1 VLLPLLFA
9 APGQAATTLTQ
20 GPSQPIYT
28 SYFGSVKVM
37 AQTFT
42 APASARLDH
51 VSLKAFTSYAPLTI
65 EIRHVTSTGTPD
77 SAGSALATTSSNS
90 PLYCCSYHDF
100 SFGAAGVALT
110 KGVQYAI
117 VITAQFPFFWW
128 YTAFVPSPTTFTGG
142 QAYVSGCIGCAWF
155 SGARFPADFTF
166 ETWLGGAATQPP
178 TVAVDNPNGV
188 IVNEGTVPTVTGT
201 YSVPSGAVSLK
212 SEPAGVSPTTGSGT
226 GTWTWT
232 GAIDEPGQTVK
243 ITATDSQG
251 LSSSVTF
258 PVTVNAVKPSASIV
272 AGAATKA
279 AVTLSVLTY
288 PEGTSITLNGA
299 AKSLDRTDQAAGFT
313 YAWNVTKDGSPYIT
327 GSGASFTLV
336 NVEEGAYVVTLTAT
350 DDGGWVSDP
359 TSMTVTA
366 VDLKP
371 TASIDSVLPTDLVLR
386 SPLIIAPQHSLN
398 FAGNYSDPGTGD
410 TYTYLWTFGDD
421 GTSTSLNTTHSYAAA
436 GTYDVTLTV
445 KDDDNLVGVAS
456 TKVTVQ
462 TTQQSLSA
470 IIAYIQSLPGLNPG
484 QKNSLIAKLNAASDA
499 VGRGDT
505 TAANNQL
512 RAFLNELQADVKTN
526 KVSQTAATILTAD
539 VHAIQGV
546 LGTYNRF
553 LEWWPLEA

>member
-117 VITAQFPFFWW
+117 VVTAPFPFFWW

-166 ETWLGGAATQPP
+166 ETWLGGAAAQPP
-178 TVAVDNPNGV
+178 TVNVDNSGGV
-188 IVNEGTVPTVTGT
+188 TVNEGTVPSITGT
-201 YSVPSGAVSLK
+201 YSAP
-212 SEPAGVSPTTGSGT
+212 TGSVTLKPDSGT
-226 GTWTWT
+226 IAPTSGSGIGAWTWT
-232 GAIDEPGQTVK
+232 GSASDEPGGQTVK

-251 LSSSVTF
+251 LSSSVSF
-258 PVTVNAVKPSASIV
+258 PVTVLGVAPKASIGTGP
-272 AGAATKA
+272 GAAATASSLTKPEGSP
-279 AVTLSVLTY
+279 VTLYGSAT
-288 PEGTSITLNGA
+288 
-299 AKSLDRTDQAAGFT
+299 SLDPTDQAAGFT
-313 YAWNVTKDGSPYIT
+313 YAWKVNGSPSQ
-327 GSGASFTLV
+327 SGPLASFTFPILD
-336 NVEEGAYVVTLTAT
+336 EGTYVVSLTAT
-350 DDGGWVSDP
+350 DDGGQADT
-359 TSMTVTA
+359 TSMTVIG
-366 VDLKP
+366 VDVNP
-371 TASIDSVLPTDLVLR
+371 TAKINSITPADPNLT
-386 SPLIIAPQHSLN
+386 IIAPQQILN
-398 FAGNYSDPGTGD
+398 FAGSFTDPGTQD
-410 TYTYLWTFGDD
+410 THTFLWNFGD
-421 GTSTSLNTTHSYAAA
+421 GATSTNLSTSHPYPAP
-436 GTYDVTLTV
+436 GTYNVTLTV
-445 KDDDNLVGVAS
+445 RDDDGAAGVAT

-470 IIAYIQSLPGLNPG
+470 IIAYVQGLPGLNAG

-512 RAFLNELQADVKTN
+512 RALLNELQADVKTN

-539 VHAIQGV
+539 VHAIQGA